1 MNTTE
6 SFLSSLPHKT
16 TDEILALD
24 RLLPAMD
31 WIGETVIMGEWLGI
45 KGYDGLDRGVR
56 SLPYDETLLDRVTEW
71 VAKGC
76 TEWSHF
82 DSIVVENSEGK
93 PIWCE
98 LMYPMKGFEEA
109 PKLILVIKNYKPAEH
124 ELKIM
129 GY

>member
-16 TDEILALD
+16 TDEILALN

-31 WIGETVIMGEWLGI
+31 WIGEAVIMGEWLGI

-76 TEWSHF
+76 TEWWDGDCF
-82 DSIVVENSEGK
+82 VIEDSEGK
-93 PIWCE
+93 PIWCH
-98 LMYPMKGFEEA
+98 LVVPMKGFDEA
-109 PKLILVIKNYKPAEH
+109 PALILVIKNIKPE
-124 ELKIM
+124 EWKLKDS